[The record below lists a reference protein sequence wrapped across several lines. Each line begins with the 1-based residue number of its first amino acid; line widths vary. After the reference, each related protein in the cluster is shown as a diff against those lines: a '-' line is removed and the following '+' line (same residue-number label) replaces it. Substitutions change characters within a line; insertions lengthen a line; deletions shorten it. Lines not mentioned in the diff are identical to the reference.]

1 MERFNPNTVLE
12 APHTLIAGA
21 TGCGKSVLI
30 HQVIL
35 AAIRR
40 GYVYGDLFLIDLKRG
55 VEFCDYYGQQQVQR
69 FCRTPNEALDAL
81 DEAIRIMQ
89 CRLDA
94 MCRRHEKMYAGR
106 HLWIVIDEMGFLLQT
121 ARKEALPKLTL
132 ISQQGRAAKVHL
144 IMASQNPGRSNRTG
158 IPAEIQQNMTY
169 KIGLHC
175 TTATESRQIVGVKG
189 CEDLPKHGTAL
200 TWDSGFITPVE
211 VPNLTQEEITA
222 ALSVTGT
229 RKPAEFLRLRA
240 Q

>member
-1 MERFNPNTVLE
+1 MEKFNPDIVLE
-12 APHTLIAGA
+12 APPTLIVGA

-40 GYVYGDLFLIDLKRG
+40 SYVFGDLFLIDLKRG

-106 HLWIVIDEMGFLLQT
+106 HLWIVIDEMGFLLQS
-121 ARKEALPKLTL
+121 ARKEALPKLTT

-175 TTATESRQIVGVKG
+175 TTAIESRQIVGVKG

-200 TWDSGFITPVE
+200 VWDSGFVTPVE